1 MYRTIGLLLAL
12 FLAHAPLTLATTS
25 NTHALTPLPDQL
37 LAQAIQA
44 VREQRLDEAEADIN
58 RLIKMHPDFHLAHLV
73 RGDILRARA
82 HMLPTLGAA
91 NHTPASSERLTDLR
105 DEAKARLQRHLNQP
119 DPRLLPMAILQ
130 IAPKHPFV
138 LLADT
143 RRARLYLFENIAG
156 EPRLLRDYYLSI
168 GRMGTEKR
176 REGDKRTPLGAYR
189 ITAHLSDK
197 KLTDFYG
204 AGAFPINYP
213 NAWDRAQGRT
223 GHGIWLHGVPSN
235 TYSRAPNSSDGCLV
249 VTNPDLNDLQRYIQ
263 IGQTPLIIAQRV
275 EWLDRPAWTAQR
287 HELLKA
293 ARHHKANLHHASVFL
308 NSDEHL
314 ASLDLPAHNGTI
326 DTTYLRKNKGLWAVV
341 KLQRPLARQKLAKN
355 TY

>member
-1 MYRTIGLLLAL
+1 MHRAVALLLAL
-12 FLAHAPLTLATTS
+12 FIAHAPLAIATTG
-25 NTHALTPLPDQL
+25 NAQALTPLPDQL

-44 VREQRLDEAEADIN
+44 VREQRLDAAEADIN
-58 RLIKMHPDFHLAHLV
+58 RLLKLQPDFHLAHLV

-82 HMLPTLGAA
+82 HTLPTLGAA
-91 NHTPASSERLTDLR
+91 HHTPANDERLADLR
-105 DEAKARLQRHLNQP
+105 DEAKARLQRHLHQP
-119 DPRLLPMAILQ
+119 DPRLLPTAILQ

-143 RRARLYLFENIAG
+143 SRSRLYLFENMAG

-176 REGDKRTPLGAYR
+176 REGDKKTPLGAYR
-189 ITAHLSDK
+189 ITTHLSDK

-204 AGAFPINYP
+204 AGAFPLNYP

-223 GHGIWLHGVPSN
+223 GHGIWLHGVPSD

-249 VTNPDLNDLQRYIQ
+249 VTNPDLNDLRRYIK

-275 EWLDRPAWTAQR
+275 EWLDRPAWTVQR

-293 ARHHKANLHHASVFL
+293 ARRHTAGLHHASVFL
-308 NSDEHL
+308 NRDEHL
-314 ASLDLPAHNGTI
+314 ASIDLPAHDGTV
-326 DTTYLRKNKGLWAVV
+326 DTTYLRKNKGRWSVV
-341 KLQRPLARQKLAKN
+341 KLQPPHARQKLAQN
-355 TY
+355 TH